1 MAFVTKPAGVPA
13 GGSQLL
19 RMQVYEYLRSE
30 LKREN
35 LKPGMFVSMS
45 QMMRRLGISRTP
57 LRDALLQLQT
67 EGFVTFLP
75 QRGVRI
81 NELSQQDIE
90 DLYEILGALDSR
102 ALLSVF
108 EKLTASHVRRM
119 VRLNLRMVENINETN
134 FNHYW
139 DLNTEF
145 HHVYL
150 DLSTNMPLVNHLKIV
165 RQRLFEFGKKDW
177 SRKVRQMNYE
187 EHLQLI
193 EMAEKRDPVGAADF
207 LRDVHCV
214 INY

>member
-1 MAFVTKPAGVPA
+1 MDITANQNGALA
-13 GGSQLL
+13 GGNQLL

-30 LKREN
+30 LKQEN
-35 LKPGMFVSMS
+35 LKPGMFVSMN

-90 DLYEILGALDSR
+90 NLYEILGALDSR

-108 EKLTASHVRRM
+108 E
-119 VRLNLRMVENINETN
+119 RLGPAHIQAMTRINEEMLANINETN
-134 FNHYW
+134 FNAYW
-139 DLNTEF
+139 DLNTAF

-150 DLSTNMPLVNHLKIV
+150 DLSTNLPLVDHLKIV

-177 SRKVRQMNYE
+177 SLKMRQMNHV
-187 EHLQLI
+187 EHLRLI
-193 EMAEKRDPVGAADF
+193 RMIENRDPVGAADF

>member
-1 MAFVTKPAGVPA
+1 MAFATKRAGVPA
-13 GGSQLL
+13 GGNQLL
-19 RMQVYEYLRSE
+19 RLQVYEYLRGE

-45 QMMRRLGISRTP
+45 QMMHRLDISRTP

-108 EKLTASHVRRM
+108 EKLTASHLQRM
-119 VRLNLRMVENINETN
+119 VRINRRMVENIDETN
-134 FNHYW
+134 FNRYW

-150 DLSTNMPLVNHLKIV
+150 DLSTNVPLVNHLKIV

-177 SRKVRQMNYE
+177 SRKMRQMNYE
-187 EHLQLI
+187 EHRQLI
-193 EMAEKRDPVGAADF
+193 AMVEKRDPVGAADF
-207 LRDVHCV
+207 MRDVHCV